1 MNLQGQKKLF
11 SNSCKENPKK
21 IKIFPFYC
29 DEFSLLADK
38 YNSKALMKI
47 VREQILL
54 YLNSYLS
61 KGRNLGGLTFGP
73 HSSEG
78 G

>member
-1 MNLQGQKKLF
+1 MNLQGKKNFFQILV
-11 SNSCKENPKK
+11 KK
-21 IKIFPFYC
+21 IQKNQDFPFYC